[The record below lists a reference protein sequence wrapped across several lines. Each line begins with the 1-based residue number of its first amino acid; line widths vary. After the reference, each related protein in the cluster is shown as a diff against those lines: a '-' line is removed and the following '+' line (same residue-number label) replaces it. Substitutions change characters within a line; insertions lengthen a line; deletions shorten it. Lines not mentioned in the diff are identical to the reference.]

1 MGIFKNFWNYIRG
14 KMTGP
19 EREVTITRDMIAGYL
34 DQKQL
39 DELAMYHF
47 VLNAGINIIA
57 SSLSKCEF
65 RTFINYE
72 EVKRD
77 EFYLWNFQPNK
88 NQNAS
93 QFLQKLVWT
102 LIYKNECLVIETA
115 EGELWIADSFER
127 ECYVYYPDLF
137 KNIVIQMNNGVT
149 YQVQRSY
156 KMDEVLL
163 YRLNNQ
169 NITNL
174 LTALMDRYND
184 IMKSALENFY
194 RANGERG
201 VLTIDAMSPTK
212 SYGTK
217 EDGTPRTFND
227 VYAEMM
233 NKNFANYF
241 KNPSAVM
248 PLWSGFD
255 YSAKSGEATKKS
267 TSAFKD
273 VMDVTDEI
281 YERVGNALG
290 IPPSILKGDIADVSN
305 LVKNMI
311 TFAIDP
317 IAKMIERENNRK
329 RNGKAVLSGT
339 YQMVDTTSI
348 MHTDIFEAAQ
358 GIYNMIGAGFSMNE
372 IRRMIGAAPIK
383 DEMADAHLITKNFA
397 TDLQDLDEQPQEG
410 GINNG
415 NDNKAEKSSVVSD
428 GEEG

>member
-1 MGIFKNFWNYIRG
+1 
-14 KMTGP
+14 MTGP